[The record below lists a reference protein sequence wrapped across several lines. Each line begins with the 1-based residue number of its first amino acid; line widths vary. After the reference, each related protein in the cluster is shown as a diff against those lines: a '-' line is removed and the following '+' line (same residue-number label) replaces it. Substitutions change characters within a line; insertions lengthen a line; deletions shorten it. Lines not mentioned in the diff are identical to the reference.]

1 MKIRVNEILDAGLSL
16 SESLD
21 AIAWE
26 LNRPDISFAQ
36 PLRVKVVVTKDR
48 ENLSVEGE
56 INSVFILTC
65 SRCLKEFKKPLEK
78 SIRLFFEL
86 KGENTI
92 DISNDIREEILL
104 DYPIKILCS
113 KDCKGL
119 CTKCGKDLNEGP
131 CGCKI

>member
-1 MKIRVNEILDAGLSL
+1 MKIRINEIPNSGLAL

-26 LNRPDISFAQ
+26 LNRPDISFAE
-36 PLRVKVVVTKDR
+36 PLKIRAFVTKNR
-48 ENLSVEGE
+48 ESLSVEGE

-92 DISNDIREEILL
+92 DISNGIREGILL

-119 CTKCGKDLNEGP
+119 CMKCGKDLNEGP
-131 CGCKI
+131 CGCK